1 MWRHYDY
8 HALTDIQFDNF
19 YFIAHYF
26 VPITYKLAVYESL
39 VNHKMEEKTEIPS
52 DAPASCPGPTSEKAG
67 KLDGCAGCPNQK
79 LCSSGE
85 FKSDVSPAEVK
96 KQLLGVKNKVLVLSG
111 KGGVGKSTVTAE
123 IARGLA
129 SLDFSVGVLDV
140 DVCGPSL
147 SRIMGV
153 NGETVHKSSS
163 GWSPVYTVDDIAV
176 MSIDFL
182 LGSEEDAVIWRGAKK
197 NGMIKE
203 FLCSVDWG
211 ELDYLVVDTPPGTS
225 DEHLAIV
232 SLFKQSKINGAV
244 LVTTP
249 QEVAL
254 SDVRKEINFCRKL
267 RIPII
272 GLVEN
277 MSSYTCTK
285 CKTKSQIFPATSGG
299 GVALAAAEKIPLI
312 CSLPLDP
319 RVGCS
324 GDNGLSVLNEAPDAD
339 ISEGYRTLAEKI
351 VEFCKPK

>member
-1 MWRHYDY
+1 MASVDKSE
-8 HALTDIQFDNF
+8 
-19 YFIAHYF
+19 
-26 VPITYKLAVYESL
+26 VPE
-39 VNHKMEEKTEIPS
+39 N
-52 DAPASCPGPTSEKAG
+52 APESCPGPSSNDAG

-79 LCSSGE
+79 LCSSGQ
-85 FKSDVSPAEVK
+85 FKSDTSLTEVE
-96 KQLLGVKNKVLVLSG
+96 KQLANVQHKILVLSG
-111 KGGVGKSTVTAE
+111 KGGVGKSTVTAQ
-123 IARGLA
+123 IAHGLA
-129 SLDFSVGVLDV
+129 DGGHSVGVLDV

-182 LGSEEDAVIWRGAKK
+182 LSSEEDAVIWRGAKK

-211 ELDYLVVDTPPGTS
+211 DLDYLIIDTPPGTS

-232 SLFKQSKINGAV
+232 SLFKKSKIDGAV

-267 RIPII
+267 RIPMI
-272 GLVEN
+272 GIVEN
-277 MSSYTCTK
+277 MASYTCPK
-285 CKTKSQIFPATSGG
+285 CNTVSQIFPATSGG
-299 GVALAAAEKIPLI
+299 GIALAEAENLPLL

-319 RVGCS
+319 LVGRS
-324 GDNGLSVLNEAPDAD
+324 GDNGLSVLSEAPQAGV
-339 ISEGYRTLAEKI
+339 SEGYLILVEKI
-351 VEFCKPK
+351 IEFCKPK

>member
-1 MWRHYDY
+1 MGDQN
-8 HALTDIQFDNF
+8 D
-19 YFIAHYF
+19 
-26 VPITYKLAVYESL
+26 
-39 VNHKMEEKTEIPS
+39 IPS
-52 DAPASCPGPTSEKAG
+52 DAPASCPGPTSDNAG
-67 KLDGCAGCPNQK
+67 KLDGCVGCPNQK

-85 FKSDVSPAEVK
+85 LKSDISPMEVK
-96 KQLLGVKNKVLVLSG
+96 KQLIGVKNKVLVLSG

-123 IARGLA
+123 LARGLA
-129 SLDFSVGVLDV
+129 ALDFSVGVLDV

-153 NGETVHKSSS
+153 SGETVHKSSS
-163 GWSPVYTVDDIAV
+163 GWSPVYTLDDIAV

-182 LGSEEDAVIWRGAKK
+182 LSSEEDAVIWRGAKK

-211 ELDYLVVDTPPGTS
+211 ELDYLIVDTPPGTS

-232 SLFKQSKINGAV
+232 SLFKQSKVNGAV

-254 SDVRKEINFCRKL
+254 SDVRKEISFCRKL
-267 RIPII
+267 KIPII

-277 MSSYTCTK
+277 MSSYTCSK

-299 GVALAAAEKIPLI
+299 GAALAAAEKIPLI

-319 RVGCS
+319 LVGRS
-324 GDNGLSVLNEAPDAD
+324 GDNGLSVANEAPVSN
-339 ISEGYRTLAEKI
+339 ISAGYRTLTEQ
-351 VEFCKPK
+351 VVQFCKPK

>member
-1 MWRHYDY
+1 MGPM
-8 HALTDIQFDNF
+8 A
-19 YFIAHYF
+19 
-26 VPITYKLAVYESL
+26 ES
-39 VNHKMEEKTEIPS
+39 EEIPEN
-52 DAPASCPGPTSEKAG
+52 APSSCPGPTSNNAG

-96 KQLLGVKNKVLVLSG
+96 KQLIGVKNKILVLSG

-123 IARGLA
+123 IARGL
-129 SLDFSVGVLDV
+129 SHLDFSVGVLDV

-153 NGETVHKSSS
+153 NGEIVHKSSS
-163 GWSPVYTVDDIAV
+163 GWSPVYTLDDIAV

-182 LGSEEDAVIWRGAKK
+182 LSSEEDAVIWRGAKK

-211 ELDYLVVDTPPGTS
+211 ELDYLIIDTPPGTS

-232 SLFKQSKINGAV
+232 SLFKQSKVNGAV

-267 RIPII
+267 KIPMI
-272 GLVEN
+272 GIVEN
-277 MSSYTCTK
+277 MSSYTCPK
-285 CKTKSQIFPATSGG
+285 CQTESQIFPATSGG
-299 GVALAAAEKIPLI
+299 GAALATSENIPLL

-319 RVGCS
+319 LVGRS
-324 GDNGLSVLNEAPDAD
+324 GDNGLSVISEAPAANV
-339 ISEGYRTLAEKI
+339 SAGYRKLVEQV
-351 VEFCKPK
+351 VEFCKPNT

>member
-1 MWRHYDY
+1 MADS
-8 HALTDIQFDNF
+8 NG
-19 YFIAHYF
+19 
-26 VPITYKLAVYESL
+26 
-39 VNHKMEEKTEIPS
+39 IPAN
-52 DAPASCPGPTSEKAG
+52 APVSCPGPSASNAG
-67 KLDGCAGCPNQK
+67 KLEGCAGCPNQK
-79 LCSSGE
+79 LCSTGE
-85 FKSDVSPAEVK
+85 FMSDVSPAEVK
-96 KQLLGVKNKVLVLSG
+96 KQLVGVKNKILVLSG

-129 SLDFSVGVLDV
+129 KLDFSVGVLDI

-163 GWSPVYTVDDIAV
+163 GWSPVYTLDDIAV

-182 LGSEEDAVIWRGAKK
+182 LSSEEDAVIWRGAKK

-211 ELDYLVVDTPPGTS
+211 DLDCLIIDTPPGTS

-232 SLFKQSKINGAV
+232 SLFKQSKVNGAV

-249 QEVAL
+249 QEVSL
-254 SDVRKEINFCRKL
+254 SDVRKEISFCRKL
-267 RIPII
+267 KIPMI

-277 MSSYTCTK
+277 MSSYTCSK
-285 CKTKSQIFPATSGG
+285 CQTKSQIFPATSGG
-299 GVALAAAEKIPLI
+299 GTALAASENIPLL

-319 RVGCS
+319 FVGRS
-324 GDNGLSVLNEAPDAD
+324 GDNGLSVLSEAPAAK
-339 ISEGYRTLAEKI
+339 ISAGYRSI
-351 VEFCKPK
+351 VEQIIEFCNLK